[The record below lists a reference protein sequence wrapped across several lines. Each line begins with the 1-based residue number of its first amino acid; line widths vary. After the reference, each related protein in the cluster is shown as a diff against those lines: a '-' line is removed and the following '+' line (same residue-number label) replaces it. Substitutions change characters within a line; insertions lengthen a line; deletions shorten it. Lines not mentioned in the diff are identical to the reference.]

1 MVMEGFDSIIFD
13 LDGTL
18 WDTSKAC
25 AVAWNNVLKRNDISF
40 RKITADDVRAVTG
53 SPHDKCIKTVFK
65 TLPHEEISLLT
76 AETMEEDM
84 LVITKIGGELYE
96 DVTEGLHKLGERY
109 EFFIVSNCQSGYIE
123 NFLVQN
129 EVEELFKDHLCWG
142 DTGNSKS
149 LNTRTI
155 VQKNKLIN
163 PVFVGDTEGD
173 FKAARDCGIDFL
185 QVSYG
190 FGPPISSCK
199 VANSFSELVL
209 MIGGPTG

>member
-1 MVMEGFDSIIFD
+1 MEGFDSIIFD

-25 AVAWNNVLKRNDISF
+25 AVAWNNVLTRNDISF

-53 SPHDKCIKTVFK
+53 LPHDKCIETVFE
-65 TLPHEEISLLT
+65 TLPDEQISLLT

-84 LVITKIGGELYE
+84 LVITEIGGELYE
-96 DVTEGLHKLGERY
+96 DVAEGLHKLREKY
-109 EFFIVSNCQSGYIE
+109 ELFIVSNCQSGYIE

-129 EVEELFKDHLCWG
+129 DLKNYLRIICVGEILRTPNHLIHERLFREI
-142 DTGNSKS
+142 N
-149 LNTRTI
+149 
-155 VQKNKLIN
+155 LIN

-173 FKAARDCGIDFL
+173 LKAARDCGIDFF
-185 QVSYG
+185 QVAYG

-199 VANSFSELVL
+199 LANSFSELVL
-209 MIGGPTG
+209 MISGPVE

>member
-25 AVAWNNVLKRNDISF
+25 AVAWNNVLTRNDISF

-53 SPHDKCIKTVFK
+53 LPHDKCIKTVFK

-96 DVTEGLHKLGERY
+96 DVTEGLHKLREKY
-109 EFFIVSNCQSGYIE
+109 ELFIVSNCQSGYIE

-173 FKAARDCGIDFL
+173 FKAARDCGIDFF
-185 QVSYG
+185 QVAYG
-190 FGPPISSCK
+190 FGLPISSCK
-199 VANSFSELVL
+199 LANSFSELVL
-209 MIGGPTG
+209 MISGPTG

>member
-1 MVMEGFDSIIFD
+1 MEGFDSIIFD

-25 AVAWNNVLKRNDISF
+25 AAAWNNVLTRNGISF
-40 RKITADDVRAVTG
+40 RKITSDDVRAVTG
-53 SPHDKCIKTVFK
+53 LPHDKCIETIFE
-65 TLPHEEISLLT
+65 TLPDEQISLLA

-84 LVITKIGGELYE
+84 LVITEIGGELYE
-96 DVTEGLHKLGERY
+96 DVTEGLHKLREKY
-109 EFFIVSNCQSGYIE
+109 ELFIVSNCQSGYIE

-173 FKAARDCGIDFL
+173 LKAARDCGIDFF
-185 QVSYG
+185 QVAYG

-199 VANSFSELVL
+199 LANSFSELVL
-209 MIGGPTG
+209 MISGPTE